1 MFIVYSAFER
11 TFRVVLLKTERRI
24 KIRPRERRTY
34 SLERHGSRFADGQTI
49 YTSERLIADGIHE
62 DSKTETQAVDT

>member
-1 MFIVYSAFER
+1 MFIVYNAFER

-34 SLERHGSRFADGQTI
+34 SLERHGSRFADGQT
-49 YTSERLIADGIHE
+49 SERLIADGIHE

>member
-1 MFIVYSAFER
+1 
-11 TFRVVLLKTERRI
+11 LKTERRI